1 MNPPA
6 SPATVV
12 EALAASL
19 EAASACN
26 PDDAEPP
33 AAVLWTDRDSRWR
46 PIVPQLRAL
55 VPQLLTLGEYAP
67 EERTGPAIWLRC
79 VIDRALAPPGFP
91 SDMTPIVYLPG
102 TGRQDLGAAACPDHL
117 KPLVE
122 LQYRG
127 ACWTRQNGRDW
138 TVEAFLA
145 SRNGGGLG
153 LDVARDAATRQS
165 MQRALTA
172 LATTPMAALRGRR
185 LEAEDFDRLFSDD
198 PVRDV
203 LAWMSDPEAVRAG
216 WEAGRWSAFAS
227 RCKAD
232 LGFDPEKDGG
242 IVAAER
248 LGRREGAWESVWWR
262 FAEAPARYPGVPECL
277 RKAMPDDQRHDLFAE
292 PSSWPQNNE
301 GEEAALRRALLE
313 LEHEAPR
320 AAREQVV
327 ALEKMHGARRG
338 WVWATLGQAPLANAL
353 APLAALAARASNE
366 LGGASVAEMAG
377 LYAGGAWEID
387 AAALDGM
394 AAVKSAADAQAVSA
408 ALNAIYG
415 PWLESAARRLQA
427 LAQKEPLPGS
437 DAGGAPALPGEA
449 SLAFSSHGP
458 SAPDLRSVAGGTPVS
473 VQDTPFPGDGHG
485 PHLSGD
491 HDPNPADDRDLAGGA
506 LVSEQD
512 APFPEDDTRVEAGT
526 VVLFA
531 DGLRFDVSQ
540 RLVARLRA
548 KGHAVAVSTR
558 WAALPT
564 VTATAKPAVSP
575 VAERIEG
582 LSLGEDFLPAV
593 ADGGRPLTTDR
604 FRKLLA
610 AAGWQYVGA
619 NETGDPAGRAW
630 TEHGELDK
638 LGHSL
643 QGKLAARIGE
653 QIDLLLERI
662 ETLLRAGWR
671 EVRVVTDHG
680 WLWLPGGLPKVDLPK
695 YLTRSRWARCAA
707 VEGGATVEAPTV
719 PWHWNAHER
728 VAVGPGI
735 ACFGAGNEYAHGGL
749 SLQESLV
756 PVIRTTAGGGGA
768 ARAQARITALS
779 WAGLRCRVRLDD
791 AAPGLSVDLRTRVA
805 DADSSVSAGARPVDD
820 EGAASL
826 LVPDDEDEGKP
837 AAVVVLDARGQVV
850 ARQSTIIGGED

>member
-1 MNPPA
+1 MNPSA

-46 PIVPQLRAL
+46 SAVPRLRTVL
-55 VPQLLTLGEYAP
+55 PQLLVLGEYDP

-91 SDMTPIVYLPG
+91 PDTTPIVYLPG
-102 TGRQDLGAAACPDHL
+102 AGRQELGAADACPDRL

-127 ACWTRQNGRDW
+127 VCWTQRNGRDW

-145 SRNGGGLG
+145 SRDGGGLG

-165 MQRALTA
+165 LLRALQE
-172 LATTPMAALRGRR
+172 LAATPVQALRGRR
-185 LEAEDFDRLFSDD
+185 LEAVDFDRLFSDD

-203 LAWMSDPEAVRAG
+203 LAWMSDPEAVRSG
-216 WEAGRWSAFAS
+216 WEAGRWRAFAS
-227 RCKAD
+227 RCMAD
-232 LGFDPEKDGG
+232 LGFDPERDGE

-248 LGRREGAWESVWWR
+248 LGRREGAWESVWRR
-262 FAEAPARYPGVPECL
+262 FAEAPALHPGVADLL
-277 RKAMPDDQRHDLFAE
+277 RKATPEGPQGELFAD
-292 PSSWPQNNE
+292 PSSWPANNE
-301 GEEAALRRALLE
+301 GEEAALRRGLRE
-313 LEHEAPR
+313 LEGKAPHT
-320 AAREQVV
+320 ARDRIL
-327 ALEKMHGARRG
+327 ALEETHGARRG
-338 WVWATLGQAPLANAL
+338 WVWAKLGQAPLAHAL
-353 APLAALAARASNE
+353 RPLAALAGRASNA
-366 LGGASVAEMAG
+366 LGGASAAEMAR
-377 LYAGGAWEID
+377 LYADGAWEVD
-387 AAALDGM
+387 AAALDTM
-394 AAVKSAADAQAVSA
+394 AAVTSSADTQAVGA
-408 ALNAIYG
+408 ALHAIYR

-427 LAQKEPLPGS
+427 LAEAAPLPGS
-437 DAGGAPALPGEA
+437 DAGGPPVPA
-449 SLAFSSHGP
+449 
-458 SAPDLRSVAGGTPVS
+458 
-473 VQDTPFPGDGHG
+473 QDTPFPGGGPPASPRDPRAPGGEMPSPPREDG
-485 PHLSGD
+485 
-491 HDPNPADDRDLAGGA
+491 RI
-506 LVSEQD
+506 
-512 APFPEDDTRVEAGT
+512 EAGT
-526 VVLFA
+526 AVLFA

-540 RLVARLRA
+540 RLAARLRA
-548 KGHAVAVSTR
+548 EGHAVAGSMH

-582 LSLGEDFLPAV
+582 RSLGEDFLPAV

-610 AAGWQYVGA
+610 AAGWQYVEA
-619 NETGDPAGRAW
+619 SETGDPSGRAW

-653 QIDLLLERI
+653 QIDLLRERI
-662 ETLLRAGWR
+662 EALLRAGWR

-707 VEGGATVEAPTV
+707 IEGASRVETPTV
-719 PWHWNAHER
+719 AWHWNARER

-735 ACFGAGNEYAHGGL
+735 ACFGAGNEYAHGGV
-749 SLQESLV
+749 SLQEALV
-756 PVIRTTAGGGGA
+756 PILRVAAGRAGRVGSVDHTGGA
-768 ARAQARITALS
+768 QTARIAAVS
-779 WAGLRCRVRLDD
+779 WAGLRCRVRLDA
-791 AAPGLSVDLRTRVA
+791 AAPGLTVELRMRVG
-805 DADSSVSAGARPVDD
+805 DPGSSIGGEARPVDE

-826 LVPDDEDEGKP
+826 LVADDEHEGKP
-837 AAVVVLDARGQVV
+837 AALVVLDARGRVV
-850 ARQSTIIGGED
+850 TRQATIIGGED